1 MRYVTAFMIAF
12 AGLGLMACNKAPA
25 DAPKASTVSAPAA
38 AAKPAAAAPSTDPEF
53 EQLKTVTA
61 VDACAT
67 LTPDKL
73 KAAFPD
79 LTFTQHQAL
88 APRMSGYMWDSR
100 CSYRAGVGSIDFAKD
115 APTHTVDIAIGTVA
129 NEAKAKANLAR
140 RAELAKAAPNYIAQP
155 ELGPDAYSVTDT
167 GVARVFYVKGQ
178 SEYQLNYSDLKTSNV
193 DKVKKVVAL
202 AKTL

>member
-25 DAPKASTVSAPAA
+25 DAPKASTASAPVA
-38 AAKPAAAAPSTDPEF
+38 AAKPAAAASADPEL
-53 EQLKTVTA
+53 EQLKAATP
-61 VDACAT
+61 VDARAA
-67 LTPDKL
+67 LAPDKL

-178 SEYQLNYSDLKTSNV
+178 SEYQLNFSDLKTPNA

-202 AKTL
+202 AKAL